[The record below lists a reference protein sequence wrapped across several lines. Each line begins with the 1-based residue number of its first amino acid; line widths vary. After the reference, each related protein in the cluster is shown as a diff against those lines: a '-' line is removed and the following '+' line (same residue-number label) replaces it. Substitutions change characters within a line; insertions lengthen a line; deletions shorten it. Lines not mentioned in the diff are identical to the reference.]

1 MSDLGQLLRK
11 ARIDRKISLDDLQE
25 STKIRKRYLEAIED
39 GNYKM
44 LPGSFYVRAFIKSY
58 AEAVGLDPNDVLNMH
73 QNAIPSLEPEKPAVD
88 TIRTKRTV
96 TTKNTDKLSRWASN
110 IMMISFVVLIL
121 GVIYY
126 YAYQNYKGSPA
137 KVSPTGQESPRLT
150 DTTDPKANTNTS
162 VNSATYNRQEK
173 IPTPSPSLA
182 PTPTPVSAQAVV
194 QFSSSE
200 KGVDNYIITGAAKL
214 DIQMKIVGTE
224 CWIQVD
230 AVTEG
235 NKRVLQKQKLY
246 KNGDTDA
253 FNLDSSAFL
262 NIGAA
267 SAVELKV
274 NNTIITVGDTP
285 NPKKVQLNLQKS

>member
-1 MSDLGQLLRK
+1 VSDLGQLLRK
-11 ARIDRKISLDDLQE
+11 ARMDRKISLDDLQE

-39 GNYKM
+39 GNYKV

-58 AEAVGLDPNDVLNMH
+58 AEAVGLDPIDVLNMY
-73 QNAIPSLEPEKPAVD
+73 QSAIPSLEPEKPAVD

-137 KVSPTGQESPRLT
+137 KVSPTGQSPRLT
-150 DTTDPKANTNTS
+150 DTTDPKANT
-162 VNSATYNRQEK
+162 ATDKKPQAL
-173 IPTPSPSLA
+173 PTPSPSLA
-182 PTPTPVSAQAVV
+182 PTPTPVSAQTVV

-200 KGVDNYIITGAAKL
+200 KGVDNYTVTGAAKL

-230 AVTEG
+230 ALTEG